1 MKRLLQYIGCAA
13 LLAMSYSANAQETDN
28 INNRYGPPNYTGG
41 TTPTT
46 AESFAIYQQQ
56 TANTR
61 RTYQRSSAP
70 ILEVYPNP
78 TTTYTRIILAE
89 NTTEPVTVSVVNM
102 NGVLVRSYE
111 YSAGAGRFD
120 IDVSSLPDG
129 LYALQVQ
136 ERGKTAQSIQLV
148 KVRS

>member
-1 MKRLLQYIGCAA
+1 MIQWIGCTA
-13 LLAMSYSANAQETDN
+13 LLLTAMSAGAQDN

-41 TTPTT
+41 TVASPNENYALYRQATINNK
-46 AESFAIYQQQ
+46 SIQ
-56 TANTR
+56 
-61 RTYQRSSAP
+61 SSGTP

-78 TTTYTRIILAE
+78 TATYTRVIL
-89 NTTEPVTVSVVNM
+89 NGTTSGPTTVSVVNM

-111 YSAGAGRFD
+111 YGAGAGRFD

-136 ERGKTAQSIQLV
+136 ERGKEAQSVQLS
-148 KVRS
+148 KNR